1 MKTCLFSATLICGTM
16 TISAWTISACLAAER
31 SAAPAPA
38 TEGQAVAHPTDHVD
52 GHQTPSAAKSG
63 SVQAP
68 PAAAGERPGA
78 DAQDKSVSK
87 ALKPD
92 AETPPAGPTHAHGPP
107 EPTGESLH
115 DDNAKPST
123 PIDTHITVNQGRTL
137 EIHKKGPTP
146 TQVGPVDKASGANAP
161 KGIHVPHA
169 VVRSGPVHGPT
180 RNAVGVAPDAN
191 AGAPRMGGTAFPTL
205 GAKSPVAGARGIPS
219 PGVRPPLGAPAMGRM
234 GSGTG
239 AGAPATGRLTVPGSA
254 SINGTGM
261 ARGPLRVGE
270 IGGPAKNTGG
280 INGSSVRAKRP

>member
-1 MKTCLFSATLICGTM
+1 MKACFFSAALICGTM
-16 TISAWTISACLAAER
+16 TISACLAAER
-31 SAAPAPA
+31 SAAPATA
-38 TEGQAVAHPTDHVD
+38 TDGKAVAHPADHGD
-52 GHQTPSAAKSG
+52 GHQTPNAGGSG

-87 ALKPD
+87 PLKPD
-92 AETPPAGPTHAHGPP
+92 AETPPAGPTHANGPP
-107 EPTGESLH
+107 EPTGESRH
-115 DDNAKPST
+115 DDNARPST

-137 EIHKKGPTP
+137 ETNKKGPIPTP
-146 TQVGPVDKASGANAP
+146 VGPVDKARRANAP

-169 VVRSGPVHGPT
+169 VVRSGTVHGPT

-191 AGAPRMGGTAFPTL
+191 AGVPRMGGTPFPTM
-205 GAKSPVAGARGIPS
+205 GAKSPVAGARSTPS
-219 PGVRPPLGAPAMGRM
+219 PGVRPSFGAPAMGRM
-234 GSGTG
+234 GSSTG
-239 AGAPATGRLTVPGSA
+239 AGAPPTGRPMVPGSA

-261 ARGPLRVGE
+261 GPLRVGE

>member
-1 MKTCLFSATLICGTM
+1 MKAYLFSAALICGAM
-16 TISAWTISACLAAER
+16 TIGACLAAER
-31 SAAPAPA
+31 GAAPA
-38 TEGQAVAHPTDHVD
+38 TDGQAVAHPADHGD
-52 GHQTPSAAKSG
+52 GHQTPNAGASG

-78 DAQDKSVSK
+78 DAQDTSVSK

-92 AETPPAGPTHAHGPP
+92 AETLPAGPTHANGPP
-107 EPTGESLH
+107 QPTGESRH
-115 DDNAKPST
+115 DENAKPST
-123 PIDTHITVNQGRTL
+123 PIDTRITVNQGHTL
-137 EIHKKGPTP
+137 ETSKKGPIPTP
-146 TQVGPVDKASGANAP
+146 VGPADKASRANAP

-169 VVRSGPVHGPT
+169 VVRSGTVHGPT

-191 AGAPRMGGTAFPTL
+191 AGVPRMGGTPFPTM
-205 GAKSPVAGARGIPS
+205 GAKSPGAGARYTPS
-219 PGVRPPLGAPAMGRM
+219 PGVRPPFGAPAMGRM

-239 AGAPATGRLTVPGSA
+239 AGAPPAGRPMVPGSA

-280 INGSSVRAKRP
+280 INGSSVRATRP